1 MAAEQDP
8 GSDIGHSRA
17 VLWRENGPDE
27 RGAGMPMLAGKQNV
41 VHNNSRDSGLAS
53 WHDEAPE
60 RALVSWRNLMLNR
73 SAGGNRTG
81 NPFGKLGK
89 SFPVSEGRS
98 S

>member
-1 MAAEQDP
+1 MTKP
-8 GSDIGHSRA
+8 
-17 VLWRENGPDE
+17 L
-27 RGAGMPMLAGKQNV
+27 K
-41 VHNNSRDSGLAS
+41 GLRF
-53 WHDEAPE
+53 PE
-60 RALVSWRNLMLNR
+60 RNLMLNR